1 MKDKTF
7 QGAFELLTT
16 PKEYLLCGV
25 ILSLLL
31 ALNLYLEYLN
41 YQKLDFSKP
50 TSLNAQILL
59 QYPKTKDQKTY
70 FVLKL
75 QSKGMIFYA
84 TIKEPL
90 KNLQY
95 RYAQFFGKIKPCSFL
110 ESLKSCF
117 FQTYSFSLT
126 RKQDFKSHVRRFIDS
141 AHSSALVGNL
151 YRALFIGDS
160 LNKDLRDRANALG
173 INHLLAISGF
183 HLGILSASVY
193 FLFSLFY
200 TPLQKR
206 YFPYRNAFYDIG
218 VLVWVFLLGYLLL
231 LDFLPSFFRAFLMGL
246 LGFLACFFGVR
257 LLSFKLLILA
267 CCIAIALLPKLLFS
281 VGFLLS
287 VCGVWYIFLFLKH
300 TQAFFK
306 TSSFLVRSFQ
316 IISLSVLVFL
326 NMLIIAHAFFPM
338 FSPYQLFS
346 IPLGLIFIVFFPLS
360 LFLHA
365 VGLGSLLDS
374 ILNMPLTIPTISV
387 FSPLWLLGVHLFL
400 TILSVR
406 FFKVYLS
413 MNVLSAGFFLYCCYQ
428 YIIMPSL
435 MPSLIVG

>member
-7 QGAFELLTT
+7 QGAFELLAT
-16 PKEYLLCGV
+16 PKEYLWCGV
-25 ILSLLL
+25 FLSLLL
-31 ALNLYLEYLN
+31 TINLYLEYLN

-75 QSKGMIFYA
+75 QSKNMIFYT

-90 KNLQY
+90 KDLQY
-95 RYAQFFGKIKPCSFL
+95 RHAQFFGKIKFCSFL

-126 RKQDFKSHVRRFIDS
+126 RKQDFKSHVRHFIDS
-141 AHSSALVGNL
+141 AHSNALVGNL

-183 HLGILSASVY
+183 HLGILSVSVY

-300 TQAFFK
+300 TQIFFK
-306 TSSFLVRSFQ
+306 TSSFLMRSFQ
-316 IISLSVLVFL
+316 VISLSALIFL

-365 VGLGSLLDS
+365 VGLGSLLDN
-374 ILNMPLTIPTISV
+374 ILSMPLTIPTISV
-387 FSPLWLLGVHLFL
+387 SSPLWLLGAHLFL
-400 TILSVR
+400 TILSTR

-413 MNVLSAGFFLYCCYQ
+413 MNVLSMGFFLYCCYQ

-435 MPSLIVG
+435 IVG

>member
-7 QGAFELLTT
+7 QGAFELLAT
-16 PKEYLLCGV
+16 PKEYLWCGV
-25 ILSLLL
+25 FLSLLL
-31 ALNLYLEYLN
+31 AINLYLEYLN

-59 QYPKTKDQKTY
+59 QYPKIKDQKTY

-75 QSKGMIFYA
+75 QSKGMIFYT

-95 RYAQFFGKIKPCSFL
+95 RHAQFFGKIKSCSFL

-126 RKQDFKSHVRRFIDS
+126 RKQDFKSHVRHFIDS
-141 AHSSALVGNL
+141 AHSNALVGNL

-160 LNKDLRDRANALG
+160 LNKDLRDKANALG

-300 TQAFFK
+300 AQIFFK
-306 TSSFLVRSFQ
+306 TSSFLARSFQ
-316 IISLSVLVFL
+316 AISLSALVFL

-365 VGLGSLLDS
+365 VGLGSLLDRLLS
-374 ILNMPLTIPTISV
+374 MPLTIPTISV
-387 FSPLWLLGVHLFL
+387 SSPLWLLGAHLFL
-400 TILSVR
+400 TILSAR

-428 YIIMPSL
+428 YIIMPS
-435 MPSLIVG
+435 SIVS

>member
-25 ILSLLL
+25 FLSLLL
-31 ALNLYLEYLN
+31 AINLYLEYLN
-41 YQKLDFSKP
+41 HQKLDFSKP

-75 QSKGMIFYA
+75 QSKNMIFYT

-95 RYAQFFGKIKPCSFL
+95 RHAQFFGKIKSCSFL
-110 ESLKSCF
+110 ESLRSCF

-126 RKQDFKSHVRRFIDS
+126 RKQDFKSHARHFIDS
-141 AHSSALVGNL
+141 AHSNALVGNL

-257 LLSFKLLILA
+257 LLSFKLLVLA

-306 TSSFLVRSFQ
+306 TSSFLARSFQ
-316 IISLSVLVFL
+316 AISLSALVFL

-365 VGLGSLLDS
+365 VGLGSLLGH
-374 ILNMPLTIPTISV
+374 ILNMPLTIPTISIP
-387 FSPLWLLGVHLFL
+387 SPLWLLGVHLFL
-400 TILSVR
+400 TILSAR
-406 FFKVYLS
+406 SFKVYLS

-435 MPSLIVG
+435 IVG

>member
-7 QGAFELLTT
+7 QGAFELLST
-16 PKEYLLCGV
+16 PKEYLWCGV
-25 ILSLLL
+25 VLSLLFVI
-31 ALNLYLEYLN
+31 NLYVEYLN

-50 TSLNAQILL
+50 TSLDAQILL
-59 QYPKTKDQKTY
+59 QYPKTNNQKSY

-75 QSKGMIFYA
+75 QSKGMIFYT

-95 RYAQFFGKIKPCSFL
+95 RHAHFFGKIKPCSFL
-110 ESLKSCF
+110 ESLRSCF
-117 FQTYSFSLT
+117 FQTFSFSLT
-126 RKQDFKSHVRRFIDS
+126 RKQDFKSYLRHLIDS
-141 AHSSALVGNL
+141 AHENALVSNL

-160 LNKDLRDRANALG
+160 LNKDLRDKANALG

-218 VLVWVFLLGYLLL
+218 VLVWVFMLGYLVL

-257 LLSFKLLILA
+257 ILSFKLLILA

-300 TQAFFK
+300 ARVFLK
-306 TSSFLVRSFQ
+306 NSSLWMRLFQ
-316 IISLSVLVFL
+316 VISLSVLVFL
-326 NMLIIAHAFFPM
+326 NMLIIVHAFFPM

-346 IPLGLIFIVFFPLS
+346 IPLGLVFIVFFPLS

-365 VGLGSLLDS
+365 VGLGSLLDQMLS
-374 ILNMPLTIPTISV
+374 MPLTIPTISI
-387 FSPLWLLGVHLFL
+387 FSPLWLLGVHLCL
-400 TILSVR
+400 TILSAR

-413 MNVLSAGFFLYCCYQ
+413 MHVLSAGFFLYCCYQ
-428 YIIMPSL
+428 YIIMPSS
-435 MPSLIVG
+435 MVGG

>member
-25 ILSLLL
+25 FLSLLL

-75 QSKGMIFYA
+75 QSKGMIFYT

-95 RYAQFFGKIKPCSFL
+95 RHAHFFGRIKSCSFL

-126 RKQDFKSHVRRFIDS
+126 RKQDFKSHARHFIDS
-141 AHSSALVGNL
+141 AHENALVGNL

-160 LNKDLRDRANALG
+160 LNKDLRDKANALG

-183 HLGILSASVY
+183 HLGILSVSVY

-300 TQAFFK
+300 TQIFFK
-306 TSSFLVRSFQ
+306 TSSFLTRSLQ
-316 IISLSVLVFL
+316 AISLSALVFL
-326 NMLIIAHAFFPM
+326 NMLIIVHAFFPM

-365 VGLGSLLDS
+365 VGLGSLLDP
-374 ILNMPLTIPTISV
+374 ILNMPLTIPTIFV
-387 FSPLWLLGVHLFL
+387 FSPLWLLGAHLFL
-400 TILSVR
+400 TIISAR

-435 MPSLIVG
+435 IVG

>member
-75 QSKGMIFYA
+75 QSKGMIFYS

-110 ESLKSCF
+110 ESLRSCF

-126 RKQDFKSHVRRFIDS
+126 REQDFKSHWRHFIDS

-193 FLFSLFY
+193 FLFSFFY

-231 LDFLPSFFRAFLMGL
+231 LGFLPSFFRAFLMGL

-316 IISLSVLVFL
+316 VISLSALVFL

-360 LFLHA
+360 LLLHV

-374 ILNMPLTIPTISV
+374 ILNMPLMIPTISV
-387 FSPLWLLGVHLFL
+387 SSPLWLLGAHLFL
-400 TILSVR
+400 TILSAR

-435 MPSLIVG
+435 IVG

>member
-16 PKEYLLCGV
+16 PKEYLVCGV

-31 ALNLYLEYLN
+31 AINLYLEYLN

-75 QSKGMIFYA
+75 QSRGMIFYT

-95 RYAQFFGKIKPCSFL
+95 RHAQFFGRIKSCSFL

-126 RKQDFKSHVRRFIDS
+126 RKQDFKSHLHHFIDS
-141 AHSSALVGNL
+141 AHSNALVGNL

-183 HLGILSASVY
+183 HLGILSVSVY

-300 TQAFFK
+300 TQIFFK
-306 TSSFLVRSFQ
+306 TSSFLRRSFQ
-316 IISLSVLVFL
+316 AISLSTLVFL
-326 NMLIIAHAFFPM
+326 NMLIIVHAFFPM

-365 VGLGSLLDS
+365 VGLGSLLDH
-374 ILNMPLTIPTISV
+374 ILSMPLTIPTISIP
-387 FSPLWLLGVHLFL
+387 SPLWLLGAHLFL

-435 MPSLIVG
+435 IVG

>member
-41 YQKLDFSKP
+41 YRKLDFSKP

-75 QSKGMIFYA
+75 QSKSMIVYT

-95 RYAQFFGKIKPCSFL
+95 RHAQFFGRIKSCSFL

-126 RKQDFKSHVRRFIDS
+126 RKQDFKSHLRHFIDS
-141 AHSSALVGNL
+141 AHSNALVGNL

-183 HLGILSASVY
+183 HLGILSVSVY

-300 TQAFFK
+300 TEIFFK
-306 TSSFLVRSFQ
+306 TSSFLMRSFQ
-316 IISLSVLVFL
+316 IICLSTLVFL
-326 NMLIIAHAFFPM
+326 NMLIVVHAFFPM

-360 LFLHA
+360 LLLHA
-365 VGLGSLLDS
+365 VGLGSLLDRLLS
-374 ILNMPLTIPTISV
+374 MPLAIPTISV
-387 FSPLWLLGVHLFL
+387 PSPLWLLGAHLFL

-413 MNVLSAGFFLYCCYQ
+413 MNVLSTGFFLYCCYQ
-428 YIIMPSL
+428 YIIMPS
-435 MPSLIVG
+435 SIVG

>member
-16 PKEYLLCGV
+16 PKEYLWCGV
-25 ILSLLL
+25 FLSLLL
-31 ALNLYLEYLN
+31 AINLYLEYLN
-41 YQKLDFSKP
+41 HQKLDFSKP
-50 TSLNAQILL
+50 MSLNAQILL

-75 QSKGMIFYA
+75 QSKGMIFYT

-95 RYAQFFGKIKPCSFL
+95 RHAQFFGKIKSCSFL
-110 ESLKSCF
+110 ESLRSCF

-126 RKQDFKSHVRRFIDS
+126 RKQDFKSHARHFIDS

-183 HLGILSASVY
+183 HLGILSVSVY

-257 LLSFKLLILA
+257 LLSFKLLVLV

-300 TQAFFK
+300 TQIFFK
-306 TSSFLVRSFQ
+306 DSSFFKRSFQ
-316 IISLSVLVFL
+316 AIALSVLVFL
-326 NMLIIAHAFFPM
+326 NMLIVAHAFFPM

-360 LFLHA
+360 LFLHV
-365 VGLGSLLDS
+365 VGLGSLLDHLLS
-374 ILNMPLTIPTISV
+374 MPLTIPTISIP
-387 FSPLWLLGVHLFL
+387 SPLWLLGVHLLL
-400 TILSVR
+400 TILSAR

-428 YIIMPSL
+428 YIIMPS
-435 MPSLIVG
+435 SIVG

>member
-25 ILSLLL
+25 FLSLLL
-31 ALNLYLEYLN
+31 AINLYLEYLN

-75 QSKGMIFYA
+75 QSKGMIFYS

-95 RYAQFFGKIKPCSFL
+95 RHAQFFGKIKSCSFL

-126 RKQDFKSHVRRFIDS
+126 RKQDFKSHLRHFIDS
-141 AHSSALVGNL
+141 AHSNALVGNL

-183 HLGILSASVY
+183 HLGILSVSVY

-306 TSSFLVRSFQ
+306 TSSFLMRSFQ
-316 IISLSVLVFL
+316 AIALSVLVFL
-326 NMLIIAHAFFPM
+326 NMLIIVHAFFPM

-365 VGLGSLLDS
+365 VGLGSLLDR
-374 ILNMPLTIPTISV
+374 ILNMPLTIPTISIP
-387 FSPLWLLGVHLFL
+387 SPLWLLGAHLFL
-400 TILSVR
+400 TILSAR

-435 MPSLIVG
+435 IVG

>member
-7 QGAFELLTT
+7 QGAFELLST
-16 PKEYLLCGV
+16 PKEYLWCGV
-25 ILSLLL
+25 VLSLLL
-31 ALNLYLEYLN
+31 AINLYLEYLN

-59 QYPKTKDQKTY
+59 QYHKTKDQKTY

-75 QSKGMIFYA
+75 QSKGMIFYS

-95 RYAQFFGKIKPCSFL
+95 RHAQFFGKIKSCSFL

-117 FQTYSFSLT
+117 FQTYSFSLM
-126 RKQDFKSHVRRFIDS
+126 RKHNFKSHVRHFIDS

-183 HLGILSASVY
+183 HLGILSVSMY

-306 TSSFLVRSFQ
+306 TSSFLTRSFQ
-316 IISLSVLVFL
+316 VISLSALIFL

-360 LFLHA
+360 LLLHA
-365 VGLGSLLDS
+365 VGLGSLLDP
-374 ILNMPLTIPTISV
+374 ILNMPLTIPTISIP
-387 FSPLWLLGVHLFL
+387 SPLWLLGAHLFL
-400 TILSVR
+400 TILSAR

-435 MPSLIVG
+435 IVG

>member
-25 ILSLLL
+25 FLSLLL
-31 ALNLYLEYLN
+31 SLNLYLEYLN

-75 QSKGMIFYA
+75 QSKGMIFYT

-95 RYAQFFGKIKPCSFL
+95 RHAQFFGRIKSCSFL
-110 ESLKSCF
+110 ESLRSCF

-126 RKQDFKSHVRRFIDS
+126 RKQDLKTHWRHFIDS
-141 AHSSALVGNL
+141 AHSSALAGNL

-183 HLGILSASVY
+183 HLGILSVSVY

-200 TPLQKR
+200 APLQKR

-300 TQAFFK
+300 TEIFFK
-306 TSSFLVRSFQ
+306 TSSFLMRSFQ
-316 IISLSVLVFL
+316 VISLSTLVFL

-365 VGLGSLLDS
+365 VGLGSLLDR
-374 ILNMPLTIPTISV
+374 ILNMPLAIPTISV

-400 TILSVR
+400 TILSAR

-435 MPSLIVG
+435 IVG

>member
-1 MKDKTF
+1 ML
-7 QGAFELLTT
+7 AF
-16 PKEYLLCGV
+16 
-25 ILSLLL
+25 
-31 ALNLYLEYLN
+31 NLYLEYLN

-75 QSKGMIFYA
+75 QSKGMIFYT

-95 RYAQFFGKIKPCSFL
+95 RHAQFFGRIKPCFFL

-117 FQTYSFSLT
+117 FKTYSFSLT
-126 RKQDFKSHVRRFIDS
+126 RKQDFKSHLRHFIDS

-183 HLGILSASVY
+183 HLGILSVSVY

-246 LGFLACFFGVR
+246 LGFLACFFGIR

-300 TQAFFK
+300 TQIFFK
-306 TSSFLVRSFQ
+306 DSSFLKRFFQ
-316 IISLSVLVFL
+316 VITLSVLVFL

-365 VGLGSLLDS
+365 VGLGSLLDHFLS
-374 ILNMPLTIPTISV
+374 MPLTIPTISV
-387 FSPLWLLGVHLFL
+387 SSPLWLLGAHLFL
-400 TILSVR
+400 TIVSAR

-428 YIIMPSL
+428 YIIMPS
-435 MPSLIVG
+435 SIVG

>member
-16 PKEYLLCGV
+16 PKEYLVCGV

-31 ALNLYLEYLN
+31 AINLYLEYLN

-75 QSKGMIFYA
+75 QSKGMIFYT
-84 TIKEPL
+84 TIKESL

-95 RYAQFFGKIKPCSFL
+95 RHAQFFGKIKFCSFL

-126 RKQDFKSHVRRFIDS
+126 RKQDFKSHLRHSIDN
-141 AHSSALVGNL
+141 AHSNALMGNL

-183 HLGILSASVY
+183 HLGILSVSVY

-246 LGFLACFFGVR
+246 LGFLACFFGIR

-306 TSSFLVRSFQ
+306 SSSFLMRSFQ
-316 IISLSVLVFL
+316 AISLSALVFL

-365 VGLGSLLDS
+365 VGLGSLLDH
-374 ILNMPLTIPTISV
+374 ILNMPLAIPTISIS
-387 FSPLWLLGVHLFL
+387 SPLWLLGAHLFL

-435 MPSLIVG
+435 IVG

>member
-31 ALNLYLEYLN
+31 AINLYSEYLN

-75 QSKGMIFYA
+75 QSKGMIFYS

-126 RKQDFKSHVRRFIDS
+126 RKQDFKSHVRHFIDS

-306 TSSFLVRSFQ
+306 TSSFLMRSFQ
-316 IISLSVLVFL
+316 VISLSVLVFL

-360 LFLHA
+360 LLLHA
-365 VGLGSLLDS
+365 VGLGSLLDP
-374 ILNMPLTIPTISV
+374 ILNMPLTIPTISIP
-387 FSPLWLLGVHLFL
+387 SPLWLLGAHLFL
-400 TILSVR
+400 TILSAR

-413 MNVLSAGFFLYCCYQ
+413 LNVLSAGFFLYCCYQ

-435 MPSLIVG
+435 IVG

>member
-16 PKEYLLCGV
+16 PKEYLVCGV

-59 QYPKTKDQKTY
+59 QYPKAKDQKTY

-75 QSKGMIFYA
+75 QSKGMIFYS

-126 RKQDFKSHVRRFIDS
+126 RKQDFKSHVRHFIDN
-141 AHSSALVGNL
+141 AHSSVLVGNL

-306 TSSFLVRSFQ
+306 TFSFLARSFQ
-316 IISLSVLVFL
+316 VISLSALIFL

-365 VGLGSLLDS
+365 VGLGSLLDP
-374 ILNMPLTIPTISV
+374 ILNMPLAIPTISIP
-387 FSPLWLLGVHLFL
+387 SPLWLLGAHLFL
-400 TILSVR
+400 TILSAR

-428 YIIMPSL
+428 YIIMPS
-435 MPSLIVG
+435 SIVG

>member
-7 QGAFELLTT
+7 QGAFDLLST
-16 PKEYLLCGV
+16 PKEYLWCGV

-31 ALNLYLEYLN
+31 AINLYLEYLN

-75 QSKGMIFYA
+75 QSKGMIFYT

-95 RYAQFFGKIKPCSFL
+95 RHAQFFGKIKSCSFL

-126 RKQDFKSHVRRFIDS
+126 RKHNFKSHVRHFIDS
-141 AHSSALVGNL
+141 AHSNALVGNL

-183 HLGILSASVY
+183 HLGILSVSVY

-300 TQAFFK
+300 TEIFFK
-306 TSSFLVRSFQ
+306 TSSFLMRSFQ
-316 IISLSVLVFL
+316 VISLSALVFL

-365 VGLGSLLDS
+365 VGLGSLLDH
-374 ILNMPLTIPTISV
+374 ILNMPLAIPTISV
-387 FSPLWLLGVHLFL
+387 PSPLWLLGAHLFL
-400 TILSVR
+400 TILSAR

-413 MNVLSAGFFLYCCYQ
+413 MNVLSTGFFLYCCYQ

-435 MPSLIVG
+435 IVG

>member
-31 ALNLYLEYLN
+31 AFNLYLEYLN

-75 QSKGMIFYA
+75 QSKGMIFYT

-126 RKQDFKSHVRRFIDS
+126 REQDFKSHWRRFIDS

-316 IISLSVLVFL
+316 VISLSALVFL

-387 FSPLWLLGVHLFL
+387 SSPLWLLGVHLFL
-400 TILSVR
+400 TILSAR

-435 MPSLIVG
+435 IVG

>member
-16 PKEYLLCGV
+16 PKEYLVCGV

-31 ALNLYLEYLN
+31 AINLYLEYLN

-75 QSKGMIFYA
+75 QSKGMIFYT

-95 RYAQFFGKIKPCSFL
+95 RHAQFFGRIKSCSFL
-110 ESLKSCF
+110 ESLRSCF

-126 RKQDFKSHVRRFIDS
+126 RKQDLKTHWRHFIDS
-141 AHSSALVGNL
+141 AHSSALMGNL

-183 HLGILSASVY
+183 HLGILSVSVY

-306 TSSFLVRSFQ
+306 TSSFLMRSFQ
-316 IISLSVLVFL
+316 VISLSALVFL

-360 LFLHA
+360 LLLHA
-365 VGLGSLLDS
+365 VGLGSLLDH
-374 ILNMPLTIPTISV
+374 ILNMPLAIPIISV
-387 FSPLWLLGVHLFL
+387 SSPLWLLGAHLFL
-400 TILSVR
+400 TILSAR

-413 MNVLSAGFFLYCCYQ
+413 MNVLSMGFFLYCCYQ

-435 MPSLIVG
+435 IVG

>member
-25 ILSLLL
+25 FLSLLL
-31 ALNLYLEYLN
+31 AINLYLGYLN

-75 QSKGMIFYA
+75 QSKGMIFYS

-126 RKQDFKSHVRRFIDS
+126 RKQDFKSHVRHFIDS
-141 AHSSALVGNL
+141 AHSSVLVGNL

-306 TSSFLVRSFQ
+306 TSSFLMRSFQ
-316 IISLSVLVFL
+316 VVSLSALVFL
-326 NMLIIAHAFFPM
+326 NMLIIVHAFFPM

-365 VGLGSLLDS
+365 VGLGSLLDRL
-374 ILNMPLTIPTISV
+374 LNMPLTIPTISIP
-387 FSPLWLLGVHLFL
+387 SPLWLLGGHLFL
-400 TILSVR
+400 TILSAR
-406 FFKVYLS
+406 FFKVYVS
-413 MNVLSAGFFLYCCYQ
+413 MNVLSVGFFLYCCYQ

-435 MPSLIVG
+435 IVG

>member
-31 ALNLYLEYLN
+31 AINLYLEYLN
-41 YQKLDFSKP
+41 HQKLDFSKP

-70 FVLKL
+70 FVLKF
-75 QSKGMIFYA
+75 QSKGMIFYT

-95 RYAQFFGKIKPCSFL
+95 RHAQFFGRIKSCSFL

-126 RKQDFKSHVRRFIDS
+126 RKQDFKSHLRHFIDN

-183 HLGILSASVY
+183 HLGILSVSVY

-200 TPLQKR
+200 IPLQKR

-300 TQAFFK
+300 TEIFFK
-306 TSSFLVRSFQ
+306 TSSFLMRSLQ
-316 IISLSVLVFL
+316 AISLSALVFL

-365 VGLGSLLDS
+365 VGLGSLLDR

-387 FSPLWLLGVHLFL
+387 PSPLWLLGAHLFL
-400 TILSVR
+400 TILSTR

-413 MNVLSAGFFLYCCYQ
+413 MNVLSVGFFLYCCYQ

-435 MPSLIVG
+435 IVG

>member
-110 ESLKSCF
+110 ESLRSCF

-141 AHSSALVGNL
+141 AHSSTLVGNL

-160 LNKDLRDRANALG
+160 LNKDLRNRANALG

-316 IISLSVLVFL
+316 VISLSALVFL

-346 IPLGLIFIVFFPLS
+346 IPLGLIFVVFFPLS

-374 ILNMPLTIPTISV
+374 ILNMPLTIPTIFV
-387 FSPLWLLGVHLFL
+387 FSPLWLLGAHLFL

-435 MPSLIVG
+435 IVG

>member
-7 QGAFELLTT
+7 QGAFELLIT
-16 PKEYLLCGV
+16 PKEYLWCGV
-25 ILSLLL
+25 FLSLLL
-31 ALNLYLEYLN
+31 AINLYLEYLN

-59 QYPKTKDQKTY
+59 QYPKIKDQKTY

-75 QSKGMIFYA
+75 QSKGMIFYT

-95 RYAQFFGKIKPCSFL
+95 RHAQFFGRIKSCSFL

-126 RKQDFKSHVRRFIDS
+126 RKHNFKSHLRHFIDS
-141 AHSSALVGNL
+141 AHENALVGNL

-257 LLSFKLLILA
+257 ILSFKLLVLA

-300 TQAFFK
+300 TQIFFK
-306 TSSFLVRSFQ
+306 DSFFLMRSFQ
-316 IISLSVLVFL
+316 AIALSVLVFL

-338 FSPYQLFS
+338 FSLYQLFS

-365 VGLGSLLDS
+365 VGLGSLLDH
-374 ILNMPLTIPTISV
+374 ILSMPLTIPTIFVS
-387 FSPLWLLGVHLFL
+387 SPLWLLGVHLFL
-400 TILSVR
+400 TILSAR

-428 YIIMPSL
+428 YIIMPS
-435 MPSLIVG
+435 SIVG

>member
-16 PKEYLLCGV
+16 PKEYLWCGV
-25 ILSLLL
+25 FLSLLL
-31 ALNLYLEYLN
+31 TLNLYLEYLN

-75 QSKGMIFYA
+75 QSKNMIFYT

-95 RYAQFFGKIKPCSFL
+95 RHAQFFGKIKSCSFL

-117 FQTYSFSLT
+117 FQTYSFFLT
-126 RKQDFKSHVRRFIDS
+126 RKHNFKSHVRHFIDS

-183 HLGILSASVY
+183 HLGILSVSVY
-193 FLFSLFY
+193 FLSSLFY

-300 TQAFFK
+300 TQIFFK
-306 TSSFLVRSFQ
+306 DSSFFKRSFQ
-316 IISLSVLVFL
+316 AIALSVLVFL
-326 NMLIIAHAFFPM
+326 NMLIVAHAFFPM

-365 VGLGSLLDS
+365 VGLGSLLDHFLS
-374 ILNMPLTIPTISV
+374 MPLTIPTISV
-387 FSPLWLLGVHLFL
+387 SSPLWLLGAHLFL
-400 TILSVR
+400 TILSAR

-413 MNVLSAGFFLYCCYQ
+413 MNVLSMGFFLYCCYQ

-435 MPSLIVG
+435 IVG

>member
-7 QGAFELLTT
+7 QGAFELLAT
-16 PKEYLLCGV
+16 PKEYLWCGV
-25 ILSLLL
+25 FLSLLL
-31 ALNLYLEYLN
+31 AINLYLEYLN

-75 QSKGMIFYA
+75 QSKGMIFYT

-95 RYAQFFGKIKPCSFL
+95 RHAHFFGKIKSCSFL

-126 RKQDFKSHVRRFIDS
+126 RKQDFKSHARHFIDS
-141 AHSSALVGNL
+141 THSNALVGNL

-183 HLGILSASVY
+183 HLGILSMSVY

-300 TQAFFK
+300 TQIFFK
-306 TSSFLVRSFQ
+306 NSSFLARSFQ
-316 IISLSVLVFL
+316 AISLSALVFL
-326 NMLIIAHAFFPM
+326 NMLIVVHAFFPM

-346 IPLGLIFIVFFPLS
+346 IPLGLVFIVFFPLS

-365 VGLGSLLDS
+365 VGLGSLLDH
-374 ILNMPLTIPTISV
+374 ILSMPLTIPTISV
-387 FSPLWLLGVHLFL
+387 SSPLWLLGAHLFL
-400 TILSVR
+400 TILSAR
-406 FFKVYLS
+406 SFKVYLS
-413 MNVLSAGFFLYCCYQ
+413 MNVLSVGFFLYCCYQ

-435 MPSLIVG
+435 IVG

>member
-75 QSKGMIFYA
+75 QSKGMIFYS

-95 RYAQFFGKIKPCSFL
+95 RHAQFFGRIKSCSFL

-126 RKQDFKSHVRRFIDS
+126 RKQDFKSHVRHFIDS

-160 LNKDLRDRANALG
+160 LNKDLRDKANALG

-306 TSSFLVRSFQ
+306 TSSFLMRSFQ
-316 IISLSVLVFL
+316 AISLSALVFL

-365 VGLGSLLDS
+365 VGLGSLLDL
-374 ILNMPLTIPTISV
+374 ILNMPLTIPTIFV

-400 TILSVR
+400 TILSAR
-406 FFKVYLS
+406 SFKVYLS

-435 MPSLIVG
+435 IVG

>member
-1 MKDKTF
+1 M
-7 QGAFELLTT
+7 
-16 PKEYLLCGV
+16 CGV

-31 ALNLYLEYLN
+31 AFNLYLEYLN

-75 QSKGMIFYA
+75 QSKGMIFYT

-95 RYAQFFGKIKPCSFL
+95 RYAQFFGKIKSCSFL

-126 RKQDFKSHVRRFIDS
+126 REQDFKSHWRRFIDS

-316 IISLSVLVFL
+316 VISLSVLVFL

-360 LFLHA
+360 LFLHV
-365 VGLGSLLDS
+365 VGLGSLLDG

-400 TILSVR
+400 TILSTR

-435 MPSLIVG
+435 IVG

>member
-7 QGAFELLTT
+7 QGAFELLST
-16 PKEYLLCGV
+16 PKEYLWCGV
-25 ILSLLL
+25 FLSLLL
-31 ALNLYLEYLN
+31 AINLYLEYLN

-75 QSKGMIFYA
+75 QSKNMIFYT

-95 RYAQFFGKIKPCSFL
+95 RHAQFFGKIKSCSFL

-126 RKQDFKSHVRRFIDS
+126 RKHNFKSHLRHFIDS

-183 HLGILSASVY
+183 HLGILSVSVY

-300 TQAFFK
+300 TQIFFK
-306 TSSFLVRSFQ
+306 NSSFLMRSFQ
-316 IISLSVLVFL
+316 AIALSALVFL

-360 LFLHA
+360 LFLHV
-365 VGLGSLLDS
+365 VGLGSLLDH
-374 ILNMPLTIPTISV
+374 ILSMPLTIPTISV
-387 FSPLWLLGVHLFL
+387 SSPLWLLGAHLFL
-400 TILSVR
+400 TILSAR

-413 MNVLSAGFFLYCCYQ
+413 MNVLSMGFFLYCCYQ
-428 YIIMPSL
+428 YIIMPS
-435 MPSLIVG
+435 SIVG

>member
-1 MKDKTF
+1 MF
-7 QGAFELLTT
+7 
-16 PKEYLLCGV
+16 
-25 ILSLLL
+25 LSLLL
-31 ALNLYLEYLN
+31 AINLYLEYLN
-41 YQKLDFSKP
+41 YQRLDFSKP

-75 QSKGMIFYA
+75 QSKNMIFYT

-95 RYAQFFGKIKPCSFL
+95 RHAQFFGKIKSCSFL

-126 RKQDFKSHVRRFIDS
+126 RKHNFKSRLRHFIDS
-141 AHSSALVGNL
+141 AHSNALVGNL

-183 HLGILSASVY
+183 HLGILSVSVY

-300 TQAFFK
+300 TQIFFK
-306 TSSFLVRSFQ
+306 TSSFLMRSFQ
-316 IISLSVLVFL
+316 AIALSVLVFL
-326 NMLIIAHAFFPM
+326 NMLIVAHAFFPM

-365 VGLGSLLDS
+365 VGLGSLLDHL
-374 ILNMPLTIPTISV
+374 LNMPLTIPTISV
-387 FSPLWLLGVHLFL
+387 PSPLWLLGVHLFL
-400 TILSVR
+400 TILSAR
-406 FFKVYLS
+406 SFKVYLS

-435 MPSLIVG
+435 IVG

>member
-16 PKEYLLCGV
+16 PKEYLVCGV

-31 ALNLYLEYLN
+31 AINLYLEYLN

-75 QSKGMIFYA
+75 QSKGMIFYS

-126 RKQDFKSHVRRFIDS
+126 RKQDSKSHVRHLIDS

-183 HLGILSASVY
+183 HLGILNASVY

-257 LLSFKLLILA
+257 LLSFKLLTLA

-300 TQAFFK
+300 TQIFFK
-306 TSSFLVRSFQ
+306 TSSFLMRSFQ
-316 IISLSVLVFL
+316 VISLSALIFL

-346 IPLGLIFIVFFPLS
+346 IPLGLIFVVFFPLS

-400 TILSVR
+400 TILSAR

-413 MNVLSAGFFLYCCYQ
+413 MNVLSTGFFLYCCYQ

-435 MPSLIVG
+435 IVG

>member
-16 PKEYLLCGV
+16 PKEYLWCGV
-25 ILSLLL
+25 FLSLLL
-31 ALNLYLEYLN
+31 AINLYLEYLN

-75 QSKGMIFYA
+75 QSKNMIFYT

-95 RYAQFFGKIKPCSFL
+95 RYAQFFGKIKSCSFL

-126 RKQDFKSHVRRFIDS
+126 RKHNFKSHVRHFIDS
-141 AHSSALVGNL
+141 AHSNALVGNL

-257 LLSFKLLILA
+257 LLSFKLLVLA

-300 TQAFFK
+300 TQIFFK
-306 TSSFLVRSFQ
+306 DSSFLMRSFQ
-316 IISLSVLVFL
+316 AIVLSVLVFL
-326 NMLIIAHAFFPM
+326 NMLIVAHAFFPM

-360 LFLHA
+360 LLLHA
-365 VGLGSLLDS
+365 VGLGSLLDP
-374 ILNMPLTIPTISV
+374 ILNMPLMIPTISIP
-387 FSPLWLLGVHLFL
+387 SPLWLLGAHLLL
-400 TILSVR
+400 TILSAR

-413 MNVLSAGFFLYCCYQ
+413 MNILSAGFFLYCCYQ
-428 YIIMPSL
+428 YIIMPS
-435 MPSLIVG
+435 SIVG

>member
-1 MKDKTF
+1 MF

-16 PKEYLLCGV
+16 PKEYLLCGIV
-25 ILSLLL
+25 LSLLL
-31 ALNLYLEYLN
+31 AANLYLEYLN

-50 TSLNAQILL
+50 TSLSAQILL
-59 QYPKTKDQKTY
+59 QYPKTKNQKTY

-75 QSKGMIFYA
+75 QSKGMVFYT

-126 RKQDFKSHVRRFIDS
+126 RKQDFKSHLRLFIDS
-141 AHSSALVGNL
+141 VHSNALVGNL

-160 LNKDLRDRANALG
+160 LSKDLRDKANALG

-183 HLGILSASVY
+183 HLGILSMSVY

-206 YFPYRNAFYDIG
+206 YFPYRNSFYDIG

-287 VCGVWYIFLFLKH
+287 VCGVWYIFLYLKH
-300 TQAFFK
+300 TQSFFK
-306 TSSFLVRSFQ
+306 THSFLMRSFQ
-316 IISLSVLVFL
+316 AISLSALVFL

-365 VGLGSLLDS
+365 VGLGSLLDY
-374 ILNMPLTIPTISV
+374 ILNMPLTIPTISIS
-387 FSPLWLLGVHLFL
+387 SPLWLLGVHLFL
-400 TILSVR
+400 TILSAR

-413 MNVLSAGFFLYCCYQ
+413 MNALSVGFFLYCCYQ

-435 MPSLIVG
+435 IVG

>member
-25 ILSLLL
+25 FLSLLL
-31 ALNLYLEYLN
+31 TLNLYLEYLN

-75 QSKGMIFYA
+75 QSKGMIFYT

-90 KNLQY
+90 KDLQY
-95 RYAQFFGKIKPCSFL
+95 RHAQFFGKIKSCSFL

-126 RKQDFKSHVRRFIDS
+126 RKHNFKSHARHFIDS
-141 AHSSALVGNL
+141 THENALVGNL

-257 LLSFKLLILA
+257 LLSFKLLVLA

-300 TQAFFK
+300 TQIFFK
-306 TSSFLVRSFQ
+306 DSSFLKRSFQ
-316 IISLSVLVFL
+316 AIALSVLVFL
-326 NMLIIAHAFFPM
+326 NMLIIVHAFFPM

-365 VGLGSLLDS
+365 VGLGSLLDH
-374 ILNMPLTIPTISV
+374 ILSMPLTIPTISIP
-387 FSPLWLLGVHLFL
+387 SPLWLLGVHLFL
-400 TILSVR
+400 TILSAR

-435 MPSLIVG
+435 IVG

>member
-7 QGAFELLTT
+7 QGAFELLST
-16 PKEYLLCGV
+16 PKEYLWCGV
-25 ILSLLL
+25 FLSLLL
-31 ALNLYLEYLN
+31 AINLYLEYLN

-75 QSKGMIFYA
+75 QSKNMIFYT

-95 RYAQFFGKIKPCSFL
+95 RHVQFFGKIKPCSFL

-126 RKQDFKSHVRRFIDS
+126 RKHNFKSHLRHFIDS

-160 LNKDLRDRANALG
+160 LNKDLRDKANALG

-183 HLGILSASVY
+183 HLGILSTSVY

-200 TPLQKR
+200 TPLQQR

-257 LLSFKLLILA
+257 LLSFKLLVLA

-306 TSSFLVRSFQ
+306 TSSFLARSFQ
-316 IISLSVLVFL
+316 VISLSALVFL
-326 NMLIIAHAFFPM
+326 NMLIVAHAFFPM

-365 VGLGSLLDS
+365 VGLGSLLDH
-374 ILNMPLTIPTISV
+374 ILSMPLTIPTISIL
-387 FSPLWLLGVHLFL
+387 SPLWLLGAHLFL

-435 MPSLIVG
+435 IVG

>member
-7 QGAFELLTT
+7 QGVFELLTT
-16 PKEYLLCGV
+16 PKEYLVCGV

-31 ALNLYLEYLN
+31 AINLYLEYLN

-75 QSKGMIFYA
+75 QSKGMIFYS

-95 RYAQFFGKIKPCSFL
+95 RHAQFFGKIKSCSFL

-126 RKQDFKSHVRRFIDS
+126 RKQDFKSHLRHFIDS

-183 HLGILSASVY
+183 HLGILSVSMY

-200 TPLQKR
+200 APLQKR

-306 TSSFLVRSFQ
+306 TSSFLMRSFQ
-316 IISLSVLVFL
+316 VISLSVLVFL
-326 NMLIIAHAFFPM
+326 NMLIVAHAFFPM

-360 LFLHA
+360 LLLHA
-365 VGLGSLLDS
+365 VGLRSLLDHL
-374 ILNMPLTIPTISV
+374 LNMPLTIPTISV
-387 FSPLWLLGVHLFL
+387 PSPLWLLGAHLFL
-400 TILSVR
+400 TILSAR
-406 FFKVYLS
+406 FFKVYVS

-428 YIIMPSL
+428 YIIMPS
-435 MPSLIVG
+435 SIVG

>member
-75 QSKGMIFYA
+75 QSKGMIFYS

-110 ESLKSCF
+110 ESLRSCF

-316 IISLSVLVFL
+316 VISLSVLVFL

-374 ILNMPLTIPTISV
+374 ILNMPLTISTISV

-428 YIIMPSL
+428 YIIMPGS
-435 MPSLIVG
+435 IVG

>member
-1 MKDKTF
+1 MKDKAF
-7 QGAFELLTT
+7 QGAFELLST
-16 PKEYLLCGV
+16 PKEYLWCGV
-25 ILSLLL
+25 VLSLLL
-31 ALNLYLEYLN
+31 AINLYLEYLN

-75 QSKGMIFYA
+75 QSKNMIFYT

-95 RYAQFFGKIKPCSFL
+95 RHAHFFGKIKSCSFL

-126 RKQDFKSHVRRFIDS
+126 RKQDFKSHARHFIDS
-141 AHSSALVGNL
+141 AHSNALVGNL

-300 TQAFFK
+300 TQIFFK
-306 TSSFLVRSFQ
+306 TSSFLRRSFQ
-316 IISLSVLVFL
+316 AIALSVLVFL
-326 NMLIIAHAFFPM
+326 NMLIIVHAFFPM

-365 VGLGSLLDS
+365 VGLGSLLDH
-374 ILNMPLTIPTISV
+374 ILSMPLTIPTILIP
-387 FSPLWLLGVHLFL
+387 SPLWLLGVHLFL
-400 TILSVR
+400 TIVSAR

-428 YIIMPSL
+428 YIIMPG
-435 MPSLIVG
+435 LIVG

>member
-50 TSLNAQILL
+50 TSPNAQILL

-75 QSKGMIFYA
+75 QSKGMIFYT

-126 RKQDFKSHVRRFIDS
+126 RKQDFKSHVRHFIDS

-183 HLGILSASVY
+183 HLGILSVSVY

-306 TSSFLVRSFQ
+306 TSSFLMRSFQ
-316 IISLSVLVFL
+316 AIALSVLVFL
-326 NMLIIAHAFFPM
+326 NMLIIVHAFFPM

-387 FSPLWLLGVHLFL
+387 FSPLWLLGTHLFL
-400 TILSVR
+400 TILSAR
-406 FFKVYLS
+406 FFKVYVS

-428 YIIMPSL
+428 YIIML
-435 MPSLIVG
+435 SLIVG